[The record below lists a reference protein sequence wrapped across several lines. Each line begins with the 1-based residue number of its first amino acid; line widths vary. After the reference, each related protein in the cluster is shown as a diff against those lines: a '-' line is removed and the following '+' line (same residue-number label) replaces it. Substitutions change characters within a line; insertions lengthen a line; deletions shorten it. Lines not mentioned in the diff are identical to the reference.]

1 MNDLALF
8 WKDEGRLEMHWS
20 DRMVGHWAGIKGK
33 EKGSIQGGKNE
44 VDLEH
49 NSPHRIVITGDDDL
63 SHHVQQ
69 MRGREIVNEGAR
81 VLGRFFD

>member
-33 EKGSIQGGKNE
+33 EKGSIQGEEMK
-44 VDLEH
+44 L
-49 NSPHRIVITGDDDL
+49 IL
-63 SHHVQQ
+63 STIHLTV
-69 MRGREIVNEGAR
+69 
-81 VLGRFFD
+81 